1 MFYTHGARVLSE
13 EINIVVKSII
23 VRCLADQPAHRPTL
37 AELQRFVERFERLP
51 QMSHPDSWFAD
62 AYATPAD
69 VSRNLLQKG
78 QCLRR
83 VCSE

>member
-13 EINIVVKSII
+13 DINIVVKSIV

-51 QMSHPDSWFAD
+51 QMMEPETWFRD
-62 AYATPAD
+62 FYATPAD
-69 VSRNLLQKG
+69 VSRNSRASYRNAYLS
-78 QCLRR
+78 
-83 VCSE
+83 SE